1 MVSILSYQSRFLDAP
16 LVRQDDGEL
25 KNSSSDYFL
34 VWIFRIW
41 RELLKHALKYSTF
54 EYFGAKKIL
63 DLRKNIID

>member
-1 MVSILSYQSRFLDAP
+1 MVSILSYQSRFLEAP
-16 LVRQDDGEL
+16 SDGEL

-34 VWIFRIW
+34 VWTFRIW